1 MSSPAKG
8 WHSVCHREGNLLTK
22 EEFKAGRKSL
32 GLSVYQLGHILNTT
46 PDTVR
51 KWEMPDYRNTA
62 RGPNPV
68 AQRVLQWMLDGYRP
82 PEWPARPQD
91 DDTDS
96 SERAPDG
103 SD

>member
-1 MSSPAKG
+1 MTS
-8 WHSVCHREGNLLTK
+8 

-51 KWEMPDYRNTA
+51 KWEMPDHRNTA
-62 RGPNPV
+62 RDPNPV
-68 AQRVLQWMLDGYRP
+68 AQRVLQWLLAGYRP
-82 PEWPARPQD
+82 PEWPSA
-91 DDTDS
+91 TDS
-96 SERAPDG
+96 QERPADD

>member
-1 MSSPAKG
+1 MTSPATG
-8 WHSVCHREGNLLTK
+8 WHSVCHREGNLLTS
-22 EEFKAGRKSL
+22 EEFKAGRKAL
-32 GLSVYQLGHILNTT
+32 GLSVYELGHILNTT

-51 KWEMPDYRNTA
+51 KWEMPDHRNTA

-82 PEWPARPQD
+82 PEWPS
-91 DDTDS
+91 DTDS
-96 SERAPDG
+96 SERATDD